1 MQSVAFLFCVGIR
14 LVDGS
19 KKSGKY
25 DGILQVL
32 RNGKWGTVCSTGW
45 DLRDA
50 KVACRDLGYDKV
62 SGPQKHKCVDP
73 SLRNHYEVQCSGDEL
88 TLSECPQKPE
98 RSCRSKWECIPQSVR
113 VRCDGTILCFYLVA
127 LCVFLRI
134 TCSYIIACIF
144 VFLGFSSQK
153 FGLVGMG
160 TNCPIGKII
169 LNMDDCKEAAERL
182 AIDFNGK
189 ISEDFEKKPV
199 GCYYINDNANFNPN
213 LIASSTYPKE
223 FGKRQGICH
232 RGIPDT

>member
-127 LCVFLRI
+127 LCVSLEKLLVV
-134 TCSYIIACIF
+134 TLLLALSYF
-144 VFLGFSSQK
+144 
-153 FGLVGMG
+153 
-160 TNCPIGKII
+160 
-169 LNMDDCKEAAERL
+169 
-182 AIDFNGK
+182 
-189 ISEDFEKKPV
+189 
-199 GCYYINDNANFNPN
+199 
-213 LIASSTYPKE
+213 
-223 FGKRQGICH
+223 
-232 RGIPDT
+232 